1 MTAATDAAPTNRLP
15 PYALHVSRSR
25 IRFHYCPSRGT
36 SCVTRREHYGRS
48 NASEVAHVETRFVEL
63 VNARRVLSADRRGS
77 SWPALVETDS
87 GLRFV
92 KLRGAGQ
99 RTGPLVA
106 EIIVGSLA
114 EAIGLSV
121 PERSL
126 VRIPPA
132 VPSLDRDGELAEL
145 LTASEGVNLGFSY
158 LDGARPLSERELAEI
173 SDDDAAAIL
182 WLDWL
187 VMNPDRTARNPNL
200 VWWHDR
206 MWLIDHGAAL
216 GFQYAWDAVIEEGP
230 RRPFLIW
237 EPHVLHDR
245 DEVLAQWDEIFAA
258 RLTRETI
265 EEAVAAVPDTFLE
278 PLLSAS
284 DLSAADVLSRRRAA
298 YVAYLWKRLKAP
310 RDFRIVVA
318 SGAESRRRS
327 APAWLTR
334 RNPLP

>member
-1 MTAATDAAPTNRLP
+1 
-15 PYALHVSRSR
+15 
-25 IRFHYCPSRGT
+25 
-36 SCVTRREHYGRS
+36 
-48 NASEVAHVETRFVEL
+48 VEL

-99 RTGPLVA
+99 GTGPLVA

-132 VPSLDRDGELAEL
+132 VPSLDCDGEFAEL

-182 WLDWL
+182 WLDGL

-216 GFQYAWDAVIEEGP
+216 GFQYAWDAVVEEGP
-230 RRPFLIW
+230 RRPLVVW
-237 EPHVLHDR
+237 EPHLLHDR

-258 RLTRETI
+258 RLSRETI
-265 EEAVAAVPDTFLE
+265 EDAVGAVPDTFLE
-278 PLLSAS
+278 ALLPATG
-284 DLSAADVLSRRRAA
+284 ADPGDALARRRAA
-298 YVAYLWKRLKAP
+298 YVAFLWKRLKSP

-318 SGAESRRRS
+318 AGAESRRRT
-327 APAWLTR
+327 PPTWLTQ
-334 RNPLP
+334 RNPLR

>member
-1 MTAATDAAPTNRLP
+1 MKLLD
-15 PYALHVSRSR
+15 
-25 IRFHYCPSRGT
+25 
-36 SCVTRREHYGRS
+36 
-48 NASEVAHVETRFVEL
+48 
-63 VNARRVLSADRRGS
+63 ARRVLSADRRGS
-77 SWPALVETDS
+77 SWPVIVETDE
-87 GLRFV
+87 GLRFT

-99 RTGPLVA
+99 GTGPLVA
-106 EIIVGSLA
+106 EIIVAGLA
-114 EAIGLSV
+114 ESIGLSV

-132 VPSLDRDGELAEL
+132 IESLDRDGELAEL
-145 LTASEGVNLGFSY
+145 LAASEGVNLGFAY
-158 LDGARPLSERELAEI
+158 LDGARPLTEREISHI

-216 GFQYAWDAVIEEGP
+216 GFQYAWDSVIEEGP
-230 RRPFLIW
+230 RRPFLVW
-237 EPHVLHDR
+237 EPHLLHDR
-245 DEVLAQWDEIFAA
+245 NDVVAAWDEIFAA

-278 PLLSAS
+278 PLLSVS
-284 DLSAADVLSRRRAA
+284 DRSVADVLARRRAA
-298 YVAYLWKRLKAP
+298 YIAYLWKRLKAP

-318 SGAESRRRS
+318 PGAESRRRS

>member
-1 MTAATDAAPTNRLP
+1 MSRDVNSRPTER
-15 PYALHVSRSR
+15 ALGSHHESR
-25 IRFHYCPSRGT
+25 P
-36 SCVTRREHYGRS
+36 VK
-48 NASEVAHVETRFVEL
+48 VL
-63 VNARRVLSADRRGS
+63 DARRVLSADRRGS
-77 SWPALVETDS
+77 SWPVLVETDE
-87 GLRFV
+87 GLRFA

-99 RTGPLVA
+99 GTGPLAA
-106 EIIVGSLA
+106 EIIVAGLA
-114 EAIGLSV
+114 ESIGLSV

-126 VRIPPA
+126 VRIPA
-132 VPSLDRDGELAEL
+132 AIESMDRDGELAEL
-145 LTASEGVNLGFSY
+145 LAASEGVNLGFAY
-158 LDGARPLSERELAEI
+158 LDGARPLTEREISQI

-216 GFQYAWDAVIEEGP
+216 GFQYAWDAVVEDGP
-230 RRPFLIW
+230 RRPFIVS
-237 EPHVLHDR
+237 EPHLLHDR
-245 DEVLAQWDEIFAA
+245 DVVGQWDEIFAA

-265 EEAVAAVPDTFLE
+265 EDAVGAVPDTFLD
-278 PLLSAS
+278 PLLSAR
-284 DLSAADVLSRRRAA
+284 DLAAEVLSRRRAA

-318 SGAESRRRS
+318 PGAESRRRS